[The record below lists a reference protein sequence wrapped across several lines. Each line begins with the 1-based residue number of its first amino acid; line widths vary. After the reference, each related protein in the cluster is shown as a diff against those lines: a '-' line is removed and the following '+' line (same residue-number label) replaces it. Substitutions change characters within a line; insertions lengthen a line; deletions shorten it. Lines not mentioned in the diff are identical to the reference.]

1 MFQPLSQPAAIGVFI
16 FLPFYN
22 KRQKNKKKMLHF
34 ATSFVYIIERYRM
47 SDKTL
52 TTVFTRLRNKF
63 LNMALAI
70 LPSEDDAADALQDA
84 FCKLWPRRD
93 TINDEAKAE
102 ALTGITVRNICIDKR
117 RKRELSTVPLDEE
130 HDTIDSGTT
139 YNEREERYNRVKEI
153 IDNELT
159 ELQRKI
165 VEQKDIEGY
174 SIEEIAK
181 QHNMTESA
189 VRMNLSRARNKIR
202 ECYRKETAHEG

>member
-1 MFQPLSQPAAIGVFI
+1 
-16 FLPFYN
+16 
-22 KRQKNKKKMLHF
+22 MLHF

-47 SDKTL
+47 SEKTL

-102 ALTGITVRNICIDKR
+102 ALTGITLRNICIDKR

-139 YNEREERYNRVKEI
+139 YNEREETYKRVKEI

-181 QHNMTESA
+181 RQNMTESA

-202 ECYRKETAHEG
+202 ECYRKEAAYED

>member
-1 MFQPLSQPAAIGVFI
+1 
-16 FLPFYN
+16 
-22 KRQKNKKKMLHF
+22 
-34 ATSFVYIIERYRM
+34 M
-47 SDKTL
+47 SEKTL

-102 ALTGITVRNICIDKR
+102 ALTGTTVRNICIDKR

-139 YNEREERYNRVKEI
+139 YNEREETYKRVKAI

-181 QHNMTESA
+181 RQNMTESA